1 MSSEQAQGE
10 RGWRAMA
17 PDDRRRSQRVM
28 IRVGVTLHAPVK
40 GEEESS
46 IKAYTQDVNAQGAML
61 ISPEN
66 FAVNAQL
73 EVEHNGTRERQGCH
87 VTRAARSSPEGFY
100 VPVEFDTPSPGFW
113 QVAFPPVDWKRED

>member
-1 MSSEQAQGE
+1 LNSEQGQGE
-10 RGWRAMA
+10 RGWGSA
-17 PDDRRRSQRVM
+17 PADERRRSQRVL

-66 FAVNAQL
+66 FAVNARF
-73 EVEHNGTRERQGCH
+73 EVEHNGTRQRQGCH
-87 VTRAARSSPEGFY
+87 VTRAPRSSPEGFY
-100 VPVEFDTPSPGFW
+100 VPVEFDQPSLGFW
-113 QVAFPPVDWKRED
+113 QVAFPPTDWKRED